1 MATSKKPL
9 LFVLD
14 TNVILASI
22 ARKSRN
28 RIIIDKLMNGD
39 FEIAVTSDILLEYEE
54 KIIDIFDKETA
65 DMFLEVL
72 DILPNVHRIDIYYRF
87 HLIENDADDDKFAD
101 CAISAGVHY
110 LVSNDRHYNILL
122 KLGFPKINLLKIDEF
137 VKFLKEL

>member
-1 MATSKKPL
+1 MATYKKPF

-28 RIIIDKLMNGD
+28 SIIIDKLMNGD
-39 FEIAVTSDILLEYEE
+39 FEIAVTTDILLEYEE
-54 KIIDIFDKETA
+54 KIIEIFDKETA

-87 HLIENDADDDKFAD
+87 LLIENDADDDKFAD

-110 LVSNDRHYNILL
+110 LVSDDRHYNILL
-122 KLGFPKINLLKIDEF
+122 TLGFPEINLLKINEF
-137 VKFLKEL
+137 LDILKEL

>member
-1 MATSKKPL
+1 MATYKKPL

-39 FEIAVTSDILLEYEE
+39 FEIAVTTDILLEYEE
-54 KIIDIFDKETA
+54 KIIEIFDKETA

-87 HLIENDADDDKFAD
+87 LLIENDADDDKFAD

-110 LVSNDRHYNILL
+110 LVSDDRHYNILL
-122 KLGFPKINLLKIDEF
+122 TLGFPEINLLKINEF
-137 VKFLKEL
+137 LDILKEL